1 MDFKLH
7 LLETITNNF
16 SDEHKV
22 ASGGYA
28 DVYRGVYNGEE
39 IAVKRLHQLKGLDDR
54 AFQNEVR
61 NLWKVRHHNVVR
73 LIGYCYDTHHKFVEH
88 EGELV
93 FAKEMERVL
102 CFEYMQ
108 GGSLDQYISGDVSCD
123 LDWPTCYK
131 IINATCD
138 GLNHLH
144 NAQERPIFHL
154 DLKPANILLDEDMM
168 AKIAGFDIS
177 RQVDHTNIDVRTET
191 RMGTMA
197 YMPPEYKYNGRISK
211 KFDVFSLGVTIIN
224 IMAGYA
230 AFSRYS
236 EMSQEQFSEFVAEK
250 WKERLQGTSTSQD
263 IEIIQVETCAEIA
276 LRCVEDDPHRRP
288 SIKEITNDLKELES
302 EIVGMSRS
310 SHWLK
315 NLLARRKTKK
325 KQGKRSN
332 EPTSLL
338 QYDEGVKTED
348 VHKELKILE
357 CILGGSMNPSNLK
370 LPTLQYITKK
380 FSRDLKI
387 GNGGCAEVYKLKQ
400 GILQNGIIAVKRLY
414 SNRTIE
420 DKMFH
425 QEVKSL
431 MMVNHKNVVRFLGYC
446 SHTEEQAFKSGEGKF
461 LMAETRE
468 RLLCFEY
475 MTNGS
480 LENYLTDELRGPE
493 WLTRYEIIKG
503 ICDGLYHLHI
513 NHVIHMDLKP
523 ANILLDNNM
532 VPKIN
537 DFGLSR
543 FDDRSQTQSSDRLL
557 SLGYCA
563 PEYQHDG
570 KMSSK
575 SDIYSLGVIIQELV
589 TGSRKKPNITKVHR
603 RWRHRWNK
611 SGKDAQLGYKQVA
624 NCLDLARRCTQMD
637 PTDRPNIWGIISDL
651 NEMDSS
657 DVDLSDATE
666 CLKLEDMLG
675 IEPLEIYL
683 PFELNKQISCSVD
696 LTNDTDDH
704 FAFRIATTSLRPYRI
719 EANNG
724 TLPPRSKSSVTITLQ
739 ALEKAPPD
747 DRCRDEFS
755 VQSTRV
761 DGSLTV
767 MDIGG
772 GIFREEPGKVVDTVN
787 LTVVL
792 SEASSSS
799 S

>member
-16 SDEHKV
+16 SDEQKV
-22 ASGGYA
+22 GSGGYA

-39 IAVKRLHQLKGLDDR
+39 IAVKRFHQLQVLHDKVFKDEL
-54 AFQNEVR
+54 R
-61 NLWKVRHHNVVR
+61 NLWKVRHQNVVR
-73 LIGYCYDTHHKFVEH
+73 LIGYCHDTQLKLIEYN
-88 EGELV
+88 GDLV
-93 FAKEMERVL
+93 FANQIERVL

-108 GGSLDQYISGDVSCD
+108 GGSLDKYISDESCD

-154 DLKPANILLDEDMM
+154 DLKPSNILLDKDMM

-177 RQVDHTNIDVRTET
+177 RQVDHTDTDVRTET
-191 RMGTMA
+191 RIGTIG
-197 YMPPEYKYNGRISK
+197 YVPPEYVNDGRISE
-211 KFDVFSLGVTIIN
+211 KFDAFSLGVTILK
-224 IMAGYA
+224 IMAGHTA
-230 AFSRYS
+230 RYY
-236 EMSQEQFSEFVAEK
+236 EMSQEQFIEFVAEK
-250 WKERLQGTSTSQD
+250 WKERLQGTLTSQEID
-263 IEIIQVETCAEIA
+263 IVRVETCVKLA
-276 LRCVEDDPHRRP
+276 LRCVDADPHRRP

-302 EIVGMSRS
+302 EIEG
-310 SHWLK
+310 
-315 NLLARRKTKK
+315 RKKKKK

-338 QYDEGVKTED
+338 QYDEGIKTED
-348 VHKELKILE
+348 VHKELKMLE

-387 GNGGCAEVYKLKQ
+387 GNGGCAEVYK
-400 GILQNGIIAVKRLY
+400 GILQNGIIAVKRLF

-480 LENYLTDELRGPE
+480 LENYLADELRGLE
-493 WLTRYEIIKG
+493 WQTRYQIIKG
-503 ICDGLYHLHI
+503 ICDGLHHLHI

-532 VPKIN
+532 VPKIT

-543 FDDRSQTQSSDRLL
+543 FDDRSQTLSSDRLL

-651 NEMDSS
+651 NKMDSS
-657 DVDLSDATE
+657 DVDLSYATE
-666 CLKLEDMLG
+666 CLELEGMLG

-683 PFELNKQISCSVD
+683 PFELNKQISCSVE

-704 FAFRIATTSLRPYRI
+704 FAFRIATTSLRPYCI
-719 EANNG
+719 EANKG
-724 TLPPRSKSSVTITLQ
+724 TLPPRSRSSVTITLQ
-739 ALEKAPPD
+739 ELEKALPD

-761 DGSLTV
+761 DGSLTA
-767 MDIGG
+767 MDIGV

-792 SEASSSS
+792 SEASSSFS
-799 S
+799 